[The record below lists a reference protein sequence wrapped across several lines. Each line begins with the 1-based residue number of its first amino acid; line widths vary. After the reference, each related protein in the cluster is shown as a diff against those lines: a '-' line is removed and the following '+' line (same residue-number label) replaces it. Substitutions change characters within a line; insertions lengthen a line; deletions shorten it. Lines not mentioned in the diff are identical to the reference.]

1 MNRLLNTAAGRPLR
15 AAAGLLAAALWTF
28 GPAAGAATVQVEVAG
43 AGGRP
48 LAGAVVFLESPAAA
62 AQVRPLKD
70 VELAQAQRR
79 FLPEVLLVT
88 RGTAVDFPNRD
99 EVRHHVYSFSP
110 AKRFE
115 LKLYIGRPAN
125 PVVFD
130 MPGVVVLGCNIHDD
144 MVGWVL
150 VLDTPYYGRT
160 DAAGRVVLRD
170 VPPGDYQ
177 LRTWH
182 AELPVGE
189 PPAAAALA
197 VGREAAQARVRLP
210 AVAGRP

>member
-1 MNRLLNTAAGRPLR
+1 MPALAGLRRAARLLPVALLPLAGEAATVEVGVVDAAGRPL
-15 AAAGLLAAALWTF
+15 A
-28 GPAAGAATVQVEVAG
+28 Q
-43 AGGRP
+43 
-48 LAGAVVFLESPAAA
+48 AVVFLESPAAA

-79 FLPEVLLVT
+79 FMPDVLLVT
-88 RGTAVDFPNRD
+88 RGTSVDFPNRD

-125 PVVFD
+125 PVLFD

-150 VLDTPYYGRT
+150 VLDTPHYGRT
-160 DAAGRVVLRD
+160 DAAGRLVLKD
-170 VPPGDYQ
+170 VPPGSYQ
-177 LRTWH
+177 LRAWH
-182 AELPVGE
+182 ATLPVGE
-189 PPAAAALA
+189 PPAGAVLN
-197 VGREAAQARVRLP
+197 VGREGVQARTQLPVRTAP
-210 AVAGRP
+210 P

>member
-1 MNRLLNTAAGRPLR
+1 MPALAGLRRAARLLPLALLPLAGEAATVEVGVVDAAGRPL
-15 AAAGLLAAALWTF
+15 A
-28 GPAAGAATVQVEVAG
+28 Q
-43 AGGRP
+43 
-48 LAGAVVFLESPAAA
+48 AVVFLESPAAA

-70 VELAQAQRR
+70 VEMAQAQRR
-79 FLPEVLLVT
+79 FMPEVLLVT
-88 RGTAVDFPNRD
+88 RGTSVDFPNRD

-125 PVVFD
+125 PVLFD

-150 VLDTPYYGRT
+150 VLDTPHYGRT
-160 DAAGRVVLRD
+160 DAAGRLVLKD
-170 VPPGDYQ
+170 VPPGSYQ

-182 AELPVGE
+182 AMLPVGE
-189 PPAAAALA
+189 PPAGTVLN
-197 VGREAAQARVRLP
+197 VGREGVQARAQLP
-210 AVAGRP
+210 VGTAPP

>member
-1 MNRLLNTAAGRPLR
+1 MPALAGLRRAVRLLPLALLPLAGEAATVEVGVVDAAGRPL
-15 AAAGLLAAALWTF
+15 A
-28 GPAAGAATVQVEVAG
+28 Q
-43 AGGRP
+43 
-48 LAGAVVFLESPAAA
+48 AVVFLESPAAA

-79 FLPEVLLVT
+79 FMPEVLLVT
-88 RGTAVDFPNRD
+88 RGTSVDFPNRD

-125 PVVFD
+125 PVLFD

-150 VLDTPYYGRT
+150 VLDTPHYGRT
-160 DAAGRVVLRD
+160 DAAGRLVLKD
-170 VPPGDYQ
+170 VPPGSYQ
-177 LRTWH
+177 LRAWH
-182 AELPVGE
+182 ATLPVGE
-189 PPAAAALA
+189 PPSGTVLN
-197 VGREAAQARVRLP
+197 VGREGVQARAQLPVRMSP
-210 AVAGRP
+210 P